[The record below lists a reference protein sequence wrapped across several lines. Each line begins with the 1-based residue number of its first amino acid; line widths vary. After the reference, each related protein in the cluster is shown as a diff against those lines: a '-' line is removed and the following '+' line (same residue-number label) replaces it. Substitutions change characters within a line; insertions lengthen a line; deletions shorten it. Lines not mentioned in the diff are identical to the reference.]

1 MSVELRE
8 SKILPNNKDCLQNI
22 FKIIIVKIV
31 IIIIIILKK
40 ILRQSLLFGKIFDSL
55 SSTLIGQK
63 NG

>member
-40 ILRQSLLFGKIFDSL
+40 LKAILVIW
-55 SSTLIGQK
+55 
-63 NG
+63 